1 MAVTNFMNGVFASR
15 IVVGNTNFHR
25 LNGDL
30 RNQLYAESIFGLRI
44 YLKCENK
51 WHRLGIPSYYEMSLS
66 KTTWVYAL
74 EDDTIEIDYYVA
86 LDKNCQQLVFK
97 SRNKIKYDILFT
109 NQLLLGNNEYESKI
123 QLNINNDE
131 TIIKF
136 NDNPLVNDN
145 YPNLKYKIS
154 SKNVKYTTDKVFLV
168 KKWDTA

>member
-1 MAVTNFMNGVFASR
+1 MESLAKLGKSDDC
-15 IVVGNTNFHR
+15 
-25 LNGDL
+25 L
-30 RNQLYAESIFGLRI
+30 LYTS
-44 YLKCENK
+44 
-51 WHRLGIPSYYEMSLS
+51 
-66 KTTWVYAL
+66 
-74 EDDTIEIDYYVA
+74 
-86 LDKNCQQLVFK
+86 

-154 SKNVKYTTDKVFLV
+154 SKNVKYTTDKVFFGEEMGRCV
-168 KKWDTA
+168 